1 MKLICDFLAK
11 ACKESLLTPT
21 ACLCIVAS
29 MKMSPWATNIPL
41 SMLCLIQRAKLLYIV
56 CWMWTWQWPLKT
68 FIWVA
73 VGAEAI
79 KLKWM
84 KITLTGQNAVLY
96 LCSSTL
102 YEWIRYCQSG
112 RSSLLKSGSGS
123 SRKDCIVQN
132 YGRVKSIIA
141 AFLLLFIYK
150 AKVLLGTNVL
160 TSSLKRYWNV
170 YWSGGTDIFPVCY
183 SL

>member
-1 MKLICDFLAK
+1 MKIKLICDFLAK
-11 ACKESLLTPT
+11 ACKECLLTPT

-29 MKMSPWATNIPL
+29 MKKSHLHSPIDAV
-41 SMLCLIQRAKLLYIV
+41 IQRTKLLYIASS
-56 CWMWTWQWPLKT
+56 MWTWQWPLKT
-68 FIWVA
+68 FNWDA

-79 KLKWM
+79 KLKLM
-84 KITLTGQNAVLY
+84 KIILTEQNTVLY
-96 LCSSTL
+96 LCSSIL

-112 RSSLLKSGSGS
+112 RISLLQSGTVS
-123 SRKDCIVQN
+123 SKKDCIVQN

-183 SL
+183 SF